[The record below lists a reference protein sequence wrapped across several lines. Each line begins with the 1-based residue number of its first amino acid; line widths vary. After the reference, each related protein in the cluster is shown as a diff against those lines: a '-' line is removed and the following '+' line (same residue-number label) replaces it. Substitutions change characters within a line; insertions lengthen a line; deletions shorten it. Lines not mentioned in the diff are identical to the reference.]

1 MPVPGRDGAHV
12 DRPGFAATARHSS
25 GVTRGSLS
33 SSRRSPHA
41 RAAIL
46 ALLIS
51 GAPTIAAAHPHVWV
65 TTRSDVV
72 FGADGQMTGIRHHW
86 TFDAAYSAFAV
97 QGLDANGDGKLTPNE
112 LQDLAKENVESL
124 ADFNYFTSLKAGGVR
139 QAFGAPGD
147 YGMTYDD
154 EQVTLHFLLPLK
166 RPVTVGRSAVL
177 SVYDPTFFVEMSVGE
192 GNAVTLVDAPA
203 TCTIDLRRPKT
214 AGTDK
219 SPEPMSEAFFS
230 ALTAGSDYGA
240 RFSSGVVISC
250 P

>member
-1 MPVPGRDGAHV
+1 MRGNRL
-12 DRPGFAATARHSS
+12 DRIDRRGFAATAGHSS
-25 GVTRGSLS
+25 GVTRGSPFSLRPG
-33 SSRRSPHA
+33 RRA

-46 ALLIS
+46 ALLVS

-65 TTRSDVV
+65 TTRSDIV
-72 FGADGQMTGIRHHW
+72 FGADGQMTAIRHHW
-86 TFDAAYSAFAV
+86 TFDPTYSAFAV
-97 QGLDANGDGKLTPNE
+97 QGLDANGDGKLTPDE

-139 QAFGAPGD
+139 QAFGAPRD
-147 YGMTYDD
+147 YRMTYDD
-154 EQVTLHFLLPLK
+154 EQTTLHFLLPLK
-166 RPVTVGRSAVL
+166 RAVAVGRSAIL
-177 SVYDPTFFVEMSVGE
+177 SVYDPTFFVEMSIGE

-203 TCTIDLRRPKT
+203 TCSVDLRRPKT
-214 AGTDK
+214 AGPDK

-230 ALTAGSDYGA
+230 ALTAGSDYGS